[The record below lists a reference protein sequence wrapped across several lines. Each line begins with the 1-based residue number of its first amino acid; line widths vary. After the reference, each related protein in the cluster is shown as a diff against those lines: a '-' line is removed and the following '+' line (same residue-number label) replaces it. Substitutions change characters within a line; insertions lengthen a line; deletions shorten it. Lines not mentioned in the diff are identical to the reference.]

1 MTLRRFGSGLL
12 STGQVLSIVALAITG
27 GLMVWAA
34 LPLAIGWSA
43 HAVATGSMTPQIE
56 VGDLLVADR
65 TSAADVAVGEVVL
78 FKDPAEPTRILSHRV
93 AKINDDGSLVTKGDA
108 NPSADLMP
116 VPTQN
121 VIGVAKLRIP
131 WMGLPAVWFGSG
143 RYGMVLLT
151 LIGLIGATALAVW
164 PDKKTDEEAPAGAHV
179 TEPWP
184 WLVHMRVP

>member
-12 STGQVLSIVALAITG
+12 STGQVVSIVVLAIAG

-34 LPLAIGWSA
+34 LPLALGWST
-43 HAVATGSMTPQIE
+43 HAVATGSMTPQVE

-65 TSAADVAVGEVVL
+65 TPADEVEVGEVVL
-78 FKDPAEPTRILSHRV
+78 FKDPSQPSRLLSHRV
-93 AKINDDGSLVTKGDA
+93 TKINDDGSLVTKGDA
-108 NPSADLMP
+108 NPTADLMP
-116 VPTQN
+116 VPEQN

-131 WMGLPAVWFGSG
+131 WLGYPSVWFGSG

-151 LIGLIGATALAVW
+151 LFGLTGAAALAVW
-164 PDKKTDEEAPAGAHV
+164 PDKKTDDLAGAQV
-179 TEPWP
+179 NEPWP